1 MRLTCRN
8 RLILPVCIFILV
20 LWLCACAGIADSKPA
35 AAINDFAGILSPAT
49 QDSLEKLSGALLKT
63 VGVSL
68 VLATTPDL
76 QGASIDVAANELFSK
91 WGIGQKGK
99 DEGILVLL
107 SVADRAVRIE
117 TGYGA
122 EGYVTDVQAGRII
135 REAGQAFLTHN
146 DWNAGLSYIMLSL
159 ADLSARE
166 HNSSLAEVSGYM
178 VPSVPRDTP
187 SSSAKKPNAVSM
199 VLLALLVLFLLCTR
213 SGRALLLLML
223 LTSGRGSSS
232 GGGFGGGLGGGG
244 FGGFGGG
251 SSGGGGA
258 SGRF

>member
-1 MRLTCRN
+1 MTMFFRI
-8 RLILPVCIFILV
+8 RLILPVCIGILV
-20 LWLCACAGIADSKPA
+20 LWLGASAGINDSKPTG
-35 AAINDFAGILSPAT
+35 AINDFAGILSPST
-49 QDSLEKLSGALLKT
+49 LDSLTQLSNALEKT

-76 QGASIDVAANELFSK
+76 QGVPVDVAANELFSK

-122 EGYVTDVQAGRII
+122 EGYVTDAQAGRII
-135 REAGQAFLTHN
+135 REAGKAFLSHN
-146 DWNAGLSYIMLSL
+146 DWNAGLSYMMLSL

-166 HNSSLAEVSGYM
+166 HKSSLTEISGFM
-178 VPSVPRDTP
+178 IPTVPQDVPAT
-187 SSSAKKPNAVSM
+187 SAKKPSALSM
-199 VLLALLVLFLLCTR
+199 VLLALLILFLLSTR
-213 SGRALLLLML
+213 TGRAILLLML
-223 LTSGRGSSS
+223 LSSGGRGSSS
-232 GGGFGGGLGGGG
+232 GGGFG
-244 FGGFGGG
+244 GGFGGG